1 MLIQFLISIIAGI
14 VAGTITGLIPGI
26 HINLVG
32 TILISLSLTILSKID
47 SIYLAVFI
55 TAVAITHTFVDFIPS
70 IFLGCPDTETEL
82 SILPGHE
89 LLKDGRGYEAVMLA
103 VYGGLAAVFLLP
115 LLAFPL
121 SFLFSNIYDLIVS
134 KMFWILLITFSI
146 LIFTEKR
153 KFAALFVFLISGL
166 FGLCALNLELNEPL
180 LPMLTGLFG
189 SSLLILSI
197 KNKTQIPEQKISSPG
212 KKIIK
217 PVLSSVI
224 ASPLCGFLPGLGSG
238 QAAVLGNLFSKGD
251 KEGFLTLIGSTNILV
266 MGFSFISLYA
276 ISKTRTGAAAAVKE
290 ILGNLSGEILTL
302 ILLTI
307 LISGVISFFL
317 TKFLAGFFSQ
327 KITKINYSKLSIAT
341 LIFLVIIV
349 FVISGF
355 LGLLVLIAST
365 LLGIFC
371 NSLNVKKTNMMG
383 CLLLPTIIYYF
394 PF

>member
-1 MLIQFLISIIAGI
+1 VLIQFLISILAGI
-14 VAGTITGLIPGI
+14 VAGTITGLVPGI

-32 TILISLSLTILSKID
+32 TILISLSATIFSKVD
-47 SIYLAVFI
+47 SVYLAIFI
-55 TAVAITHTFVDFIPS
+55 SSVAITHTFVDFIPS
-70 IFLGCPDTETEL
+70 IFLGCPDDDSSL
-82 SILPGHE
+82 SVLPGHE
-89 LLKDGRGYEAVMLA
+89 LLKDGRGYEAVMLTI
-103 VYGGLAAVFLLP
+103 YGGLAAIFLLP

-121 SFLFSNIYDLIVS
+121 SFLFSNIYDLIVP

-153 KFAALFVFLISGL
+153 KFAALFVFIISGL

-189 SSLLILSI
+189 SSLLLLSI
-197 KNKTQIPEQKISSPG
+197 KNKTQIPEQKISYPK

-290 ILGNLSGEILTL
+290 ILGNLSGEVLIL

-307 LISGVISFFL
+307 LISGIISFFL

-355 LGLLVLIAST
+355 LGLLVLVAST
-365 LLGIFC
+365 LLGVFC
-371 NSLNVKKTNMMG
+371 NSLEVKKTNMMG

>member
-1 MLIQFLISIIAGI
+1 MLIQFLISILAGI
-14 VAGTITGLIPGI
+14 VAGTITGLVPGI

-32 TILISLSLTILSKID
+32 TILISLSATIFSKVD
-47 SIYLAVFI
+47 SVYLAIFI
-55 TAVAITHTFVDFIPS
+55 SSVAITHTFVDFIPS
-70 IFLGCPDTETEL
+70 IFLGCPDDDSSL
-82 SILPGHE
+82 SVLPGHE
-89 LLKDGRGYEAVMLA
+89 LLKDGRGYEAVMLTI
-103 VYGGLAAVFLLP
+103 YGGLAAIFLLP

-121 SFLFSNIYDLIVS
+121 SFLFSNIYDLIVP

-153 KFAALFVFLISGL
+153 KFAALFVFIISGL

-189 SSLLILSI
+189 SSLLLLSI
-197 KNKTQIPEQKISSPG
+197 KNKTQIPEQKISYPK

-290 ILGNLSGEILTL
+290 ILGNLSGEVLIL

-307 LISGVISFFL
+307 LISGIISFFL

-355 LGLLVLIAST
+355 LGLLVLVAST
-365 LLGIFC
+365 LLGVFC
-371 NSLNVKKTNMMG
+371 NSLEVKKTNMMG

>member
-1 MLIQFLISIIAGI
+1 VLIQFLISILTGIFAG
-14 VAGTITGLIPGI
+14 AITGLIPGI

-32 TILISLSLTILSKID
+32 TILISLSATIFAKINP
-47 SIYLAVFI
+47 IYLAVFI
-55 TAVAITHTFVDFIPS
+55 SSVAITHSFVDFIPS
-70 IFLGCPDTETEL
+70 IFLGCPDDNSSL
-82 SILPGHE
+82 SVLPGHE
-89 LLKDGRGYEAVMLA
+89 LLKDGRGYEAVMLTI
-103 VYGGLAAVFLLP
+103 YGGLAAIFILP
-115 LLAFPL
+115 ILAFPL
-121 SFLFSNIYDLIVS
+121 SFLFSNIYDLIVP

-153 KFAALFVFLISGL
+153 KFSALFVFVISGL

-197 KNKTQIPEQKISSPG
+197 KNKTQIPEQKISKPNR
-212 KKIIK
+212 KIIK
-217 PVLSSVI
+217 PVLSSII
-224 ASPLCGFLPGLGSG
+224 ASPLCGFLPGLGIG

-290 ILGNLSGEILTL
+290 ILGNLSGEILIL
-302 ILLTI
+302 ILLAI
-307 LISGVISFFL
+307 LISGTISFLL
-317 TKFLAGFFSQ
+317 TKFIASFFSQ

-355 LGLLVLIAST
+355 LGLLVLIAAT

-371 NSLNVKKTNMMG
+371 NSLEVKKTNMMG